1 MSKTCL
7 VKRITLR
14 ALDWHRQGVLQTL
27 KAIDYTGIEE
37 KEGGERSPGG
47 KALKNSAGSF
57 RFWMLF
63 CYYVD

>member
-1 MSKTCL
+1 
-7 VKRITLR
+7 
-14 ALDWHRQGVLQTL
+14 L